1 MDTQHSMEDRL
12 WEYIDG
18 QGNAEERTV
27 IEQLIAADAAWR
39 AKYGELLEVH
49 QLIDST
55 ELDEPSMRFTRNVM
69 DEIAR
74 LQIAP
79 ATQSYINKNIIRG
92 LTIFFVTMII
102 GFLIY
107 GFGQIDWTVKN
118 DPKVAIDF
126 NAIDYSKFFN
136 NNLVNAFMMLNVIL
150 GLFLLDRY
158 LANKRKKFSEEM

>member
-39 AKYGELLEVH
+39 AKYGELVEVH
-49 QLIDST
+49 QLINSS
-55 ELDEPSMRFTRNVM
+55 ELEEPSMRFTRNVM

-74 LQIAP
+74 MQIAP

-107 GFGQIDWTVKN
+107 GFGQIDWTAKN
-118 DPKVAIDF
+118 DPKMTIDL

>member
-49 QLIDST
+49 QLINST

-79 ATQSYINKNIIRG
+79 ATQSYINKNVIRG

>member
-49 QLIDST
+49 QLINSS
-55 ELDEPSMRFTRNVM
+55 ELEEPSMRFTRNVM

-107 GFGQIDWTVKN
+107 GFGQIDWTAKN
-118 DPKVAIDF
+118 DPKVVIDF
-126 NAIDYSKFFN
+126 SAIDYSKFFN

-150 GLFLLDRY
+150 GLFLFDRY

>member
-1 MDTQHSMEDRL
+1 METQHAMEERL

-18 QGNAEERTV
+18 LGTAQERSV
-27 IEQLIAADAAWR
+27 IEELIAADAAWR

-49 QLIDST
+49 QLLDSS
-55 ELDEPSMRFTRNVM
+55 ELDEPSLRFTRNVM

-74 LQIAP
+74 QQIAP

-92 LTIFFVTMII
+92 LTFFFVAMII

-107 GFGQIDWTVKN
+107 GFGQIDWAVKDN
-118 DPKVAIDF
+118 SPVPIDLSR
-126 NAIDYSKFFN
+126 IDYSKFFN

-158 LANKRKKFSEEM
+158 LANKRKSFTEEM

>member
-49 QLIDST
+49 QLINSS
-55 ELDEPSMRFTRNVM
+55 ELEEPSMRFTRNVM

-92 LTIFFVTMII
+92 LTFFFVTMIV

-107 GFGQIDWTVKN
+107 GFGQIDWSAKN
-118 DPKVAIDF
+118 DPKMSIDF
-126 NAIDYSKFFN
+126 SAVDYSKVFN

>member
-1 MDTQHSMEDRL
+1 MDTQHSMEERL

-49 QLIDST
+49 QLINST
-55 ELDEPSMRFTRNVM
+55 ELEEPSMRFTRNVM

-74 LQIAP
+74 MQIAP

-107 GFGQIDWTVKN
+107 GFGQIDWTAKN
-118 DPKVAIDF
+118 DPKMNIDLS
-126 NAIDYSKFFN
+126 AIDYSKIFN

>member
-27 IEQLIAADAAWR
+27 IEQLIAADTAWR

-49 QLIDST
+49 QLINSS
-55 ELDEPSMRFTRNVM
+55 ELEEPSMRFTRNVM

-74 LQIAP
+74 MQIAP

-107 GFGQIDWTVKN
+107 GFGQIDWTAKN
-118 DPKVAIDF
+118 DPKMNIDLS
-126 NAIDYSKFFN
+126 AIDYSKFFN

>member
-49 QLIDST
+49 QLINSS
-55 ELDEPSMRFTRNVM
+55 ELEEPSMRFTRNVM

-79 ATQSYINKNIIRG
+79 ATQSYINKNVIRG
-92 LTIFFVTMII
+92 FTIFFVTMII

-107 GFGQIDWTVKN
+107 GFGQIDWTAKN
-118 DPKVAIDF
+118 DPKLAIDF
-126 NAIDYSKFFN
+126 SAIDYSKFFN

>member
-1 MDTQHSMEDRL
+1 MDTQHSMEERL

-49 QLIDST
+49 QLINSS
-55 ELDEPSMRFTRNVM
+55 ELEEPSMRFTRNVM

-74 LQIAP
+74 MQIAP

-92 LTIFFVTMII
+92 LSIFFVTMII

-107 GFGQIDWTVKN
+107 GFGQIDWTAKN
-118 DPKVAIDF
+118 DPKMNIDLS
-126 NAIDYSKFFN
+126 AIDYSKFFN